1 MQIVPR
7 PIKGRAPC
15 STLCG
20 QCLLQLR
27 PVQAETWGSG
37 QDKGERCWALKDLSV
52 GVNLALRIRGFCH
65 SSAKPNCIQDS
76 RLKVHNY
83 VYSKYIYMICT
94 YHTLN
99 PVNYTKNHYK
109 DTCTYTVCTYTDAYT
124 CTYTVCAYIH
134 QILFTCTITQGMI
147 RYIYQLKVYGTSR
160 ANTYNAYR
168 LVYMMHDVHV

>member
-99 PVNYTKNHYK
+99 PVNYTQKIIIRTHARILCVP
-109 DTCTYTVCTYTDAYT
+109 TQTHTHAHIQCVHTYTKFS
-124 CTYTVCAYIH
+124 
-134 QILFTCTITQGMI
+134 L
-147 RYIYQLKVYGTSR
+147 
-160 ANTYNAYR
+160 
-168 LVYMMHDVHV
+168 HVQ